1 MTLLPILFQFHIGR
15 DNQKAV
21 EKRIAESERGLRR
34 MRDEL
39 KHQMD
44 EVRSQI
50 TISRSLAQFRSGVE
64 SRMIQNISGKTMLGM
79 VLWDEALDNFELVTS
94 DLLTQKNVLG
104 RSELQL
110 IQRMLLQ
117 LWGFIDKFKTDM
129 NVVRARY
136 VDDAGDSIINLF
148 NWLEVG
154 SERSKEAVKGRVEK
168 LLVDLRTLS
177 QKIQA

>member
-1 MTLLPILFQFHIGR
+1 
-15 DNQKAV
+15 
-21 EKRIAESERGLRR
+21 
-34 MRDEL
+34 
-39 KHQMD
+39 
-44 EVRSQI
+44 
-50 TISRSLAQFRSGVE
+50 
-64 SRMIQNISGKTMLGM
+64 MLGM